1 MVKRASNGESS
12 IHEASDGR
20 WHGYVWMGTKEGGVP
35 DRRHVTGQTRAAVAR
50 KVRELEKKRD
60 AGTAAEV
67 GKPPTLGE
75 WLDHWLVH
83 IAARRIRP
91 LTLAGYQSTVRLHI
105 RPALGH
111 HRLDRLLPEHLEAFY
126 LALEEKG
133 LSAATALRVHRIL
146 HRALKVAMQRGKVGR
161 NVAALVDAPTV
172 KRPSM
177 PRALD
182 VDECRRVLAAAREMR
197 NAARWTVALSL
208 GLRQSEALG
217 LMWGDVDLDGGT
229 LAINRGLHRVPGKGL
244 VFEEPKTSKSRRV
257 VVMPAQLLAELKAHK
272 IAQDTE
278 RAETEAAGLWTE
290 HDLVFPNELG
300 GPMDDRNDYRTWVAL
315 LRRAKV
321 RRVRLHDGRHT
332 AATLLLASGVHPRV
346 VMELL
351 GHSAMSTT
359 TDIYS
364 HVMPALAQEAAERM
378 NSALWGEPPA
388 LTNPKKK
395 SAKKGPKKPRSGK
408 PIGTVKKTATKTA
421 TTNDEGP

>member
-1 MVKRASNGESS
+1 MAK
-12 IHEASDGR
+12 
-20 WHGYVWMGTKEGGVP
+20 
-35 DRRHVTGQTRAAVAR
+35 

-60 AGTAAEV
+60 AGTAAEA
-67 GKPPTLGE
+67 GKPPKLGE
-75 WLDHWLVH
+75 WLDHWLVN

-126 LALEEKG
+126 LAMEDKG
-133 LSAATALRVHRIL
+133 LAPATVLRMHRML
-146 HRALKVAMQRGKVGR
+146 HRALKVAHQRGKVGR

-172 KRPSM
+172 KRPNV

-182 VDECRRVLAAAREMR
+182 VDECRRVLAAARELR

-217 LMWGDVDLDGGT
+217 LMWSDVDLDAGT
-229 LAINRGLHRVPGKGL
+229 LAINRGLHRLPGQGL
-244 VFEEPKTSKSRRV
+244 VFEEPKTPKSRRV
-257 VVMPAQLLAELKAHK
+257 VVMPAQLLGELRAHK
-272 IAQDTE
+272 VAQNAE
-278 RAETEAAGLWTE
+278 RSEAEAAGLWTH

-300 GPMDDRNDYRTWVAL
+300 GPMDDRNDYRSWVAL

-364 HVMPALAQEAAERM
+364 HVMPALAQQAAEKM
-378 NSALWGEPPA
+378 NAALWGEEKPA
-388 LTNPKKK
+388 KRAKKK
-395 SAKKGPKKPRSGK
+395 AKGRKA
-408 PIGTVKKTATKTA
+408 KKTATKTA
-421 TTNDEGP
+421 TTDDEGP